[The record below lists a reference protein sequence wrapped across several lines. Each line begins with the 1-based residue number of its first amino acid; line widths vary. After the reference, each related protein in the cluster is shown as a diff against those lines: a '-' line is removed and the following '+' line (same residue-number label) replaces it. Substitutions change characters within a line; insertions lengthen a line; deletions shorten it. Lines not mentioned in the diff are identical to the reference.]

1 MEEGERNMKIKS
13 DVTVNLTMTLDQHDA
28 EVLSAFLSA
37 HSANTVRELM
47 GEGPDAERAASL
59 VAQLYE
65 ALSESIGGQ

>member
-1 MEEGERNMKIKS
+1 MKIKS

-47 GEGPDAERAASL
+47 GEGPDADRAASL

-65 ALSESIGGQ
+65 ALAESVGVE